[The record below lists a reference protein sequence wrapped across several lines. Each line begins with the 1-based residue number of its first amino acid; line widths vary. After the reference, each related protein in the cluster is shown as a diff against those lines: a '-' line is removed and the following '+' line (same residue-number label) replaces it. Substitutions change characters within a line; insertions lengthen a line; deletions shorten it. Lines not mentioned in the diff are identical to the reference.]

1 MARFV
6 VGDVVIVPF
15 AVLGDLRLC
24 PALVLAVSLN
34 THSLFSTSLDRKRR
48 HF

>member
-15 AVLGDLRLC
+15 AVLSDSRPC
-24 PALVLAVSLN
+24 PALALAASLN
-34 THSLFSTSLDRKRR
+34 IYGLFSTSLDRKRR